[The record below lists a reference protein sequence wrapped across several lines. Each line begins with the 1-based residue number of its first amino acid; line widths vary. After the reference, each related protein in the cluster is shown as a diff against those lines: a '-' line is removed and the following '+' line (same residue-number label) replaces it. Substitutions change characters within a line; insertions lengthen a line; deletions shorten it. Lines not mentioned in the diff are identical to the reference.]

1 MKILIVDDN
10 QDLAHILKMMLDEEK
25 HEVRLARDGK
35 DGYLNYLLCKPD
47 LIITDIQMPEKNGLK
62 LMEIIMEIIRKD
74 NPEIKMIYVSTALS
88 RFLPL
93 LEEEK
98 RRYPVSYLQKP
109 FSKSE
114 LMRLLSLFSS
124 ERREVRKVKE
134 IVPNSQIGESMNG
147 GKRR

>member
-10 QDLAHILKMMLDEEK
+10 RGLAHILKMMLDEEK

-62 LMEIIMEIIRKD
+62 LMEIIRKD
-74 NPEIKMIYVSTALS
+74 NPEIKTIYVSADLS

-109 FSKSE
+109 FSKNE

-134 IVPNSQIGESMNG
+134 IIPNSQIGESMNG
-147 GKRR
+147 

>member
-10 QDLAHILKMMLDEEK
+10 QGLAHILKMMLDEEK

-62 LMEIIMEIIRKD
+62 LMEIIRKD
-74 NPEIKMIYVSTALS
+74 NPEIKTIYVSADLS

-109 FSKSE
+109 FSKNE

-134 IVPNSQIGESMNG
+134 IIPNSQIGESMNG

>member
-10 QDLAHILKMMLDEEK
+10 QGLAHILKMMLDEEK

-62 LMEIIMEIIRKD
+62 LMEIIRKD
-74 NPEIKMIYVSTALS
+74 NPEIKTIYVSADLS

-134 IVPNSQIGESMNG
+134 IIPNSQIGESMNG

>member
-1 MKILIVDDN
+1 MKILIVVDN
-10 QDLAHILKMMLDEEK
+10 QGLAHILKMMLDEEK

-62 LMEIIMEIIRKD
+62 LMEIIRKD

-134 IVPNSQIGESMNG
+134 IIPNSQIGESMNG
-147 GKRR
+147 

>member
-10 QDLAHILKMMLDEEK
+10 QGLAHILKMMLDEEK

-62 LMEIIMEIIRKD
+62 LMEIIRKD
-74 NPEIKMIYVSTALS
+74 NPEIKTIYVSTDLS

-134 IVPNSQIGESMNG
+134 IIPNSQIGESMNG

>member
-10 QDLAHILKMMLDEEK
+10 QGLAHILKMMLDEEK
-25 HEVRLARDGK
+25 HEVRLARDEK

-62 LMEIIMEIIRKD
+62 LMEIIRKD
-74 NPEIKMIYVSTALS
+74 NPEIKTIYVSTDLS

-134 IVPNSQIGESMNG
+134 IIPNSQIGESMNG

>member
-1 MKILIVDDN
+1 
-10 QDLAHILKMMLDEEK
+10 
-25 HEVRLARDGK
+25 
-35 DGYLNYLLCKPD
+35 
-47 LIITDIQMPEKNGLK
+47 MPEKNGLK
-62 LMEIIMEIIRKD
+62 LMEIIRKD
-74 NPEIKMIYVSTALS
+74 NPEIKTIYVSTDLS

-124 ERREVRKVKE
+124 ERREMRKVKE
-134 IVPNSQIGESMNG
+134 IILNSQIGESMNG

>member
-10 QDLAHILKMMLDEEK
+10 QGLAHILKMMLDEEK

-62 LMEIIMEIIRKD
+62 LMEIIRKD

-134 IVPNSQIGESMNG
+134 IIPNSQIGESMNG

>member
-10 QDLAHILKMMLDEEK
+10 QGLAHILKMMLDEEK

-62 LMEIIMEIIRKD
+62 LMEIIRKD
-74 NPEIKMIYVSTALS
+74 NPEIKTIYVSADLS

-134 IVPNSQIGESMNG
+134 IIPNSQIGESMNG
-147 GKRR
+147 

>member
-10 QDLAHILKMMLDEEK
+10 QGLAHIFKMMLDEEK

-62 LMEIIMEIIRKD
+62 LMEIIRKD
-74 NPEIKMIYVSTALS
+74 NPEIKTIYVSADLS

-134 IVPNSQIGESMNG
+134 IIPNSQIGESMNG